1 MNPASFAFAA
11 QHLYQFLNTDGLPV
25 VFNKLK
31 LFHVHQGK
39 LDAVYQLVQMT
50 V

>member
-11 QHLYQFLNTDGLPV
+11 QHLYQFLNADGLPV

-31 LFHVHQGK
+31 LFPSIRENLMLFISLCK
-39 LDAVYQLVQMT
+39 
-50 V
+50 